1 MEHESRQHG
10 LPAAAEEEGQEE
22 AWDEGAQGV
31 SALVPRSRRWTMG
44 APDAPVVQGRV
55 VRQTFTVYAPVLS
68 SPTNLNK
75 QVDAVVERIGK
86 GSWEVTSY
94 SVRSGDQFKAIP
106 LLPKFLQPTVQIM
119 KFVVRRRDAA
129 QTSREAAMSVV
140 MAAAIQQGLTLQ
152 SFKDWV
158 VEIKEEIVEPSVP
171 TLPRVAG
178 ATCAAIRAA
187 TGLPCWVVVGGVA
200 LVAFGAAALVAYPYV
215 APFLTSRRAFGA
227 APEDRRLRRPK
238 RVRDSA
244 GEASTTANDPR
255 QARRIAEGRDPLPD
269 RYVRG
274 WAKQKRKGSNQR
286 SLIGAAGRACAG
298 TGPIGGARRSAC
310 LRDYIREHS

>member
-1 MEHESRQHG
+1 
-10 LPAAAEEEGQEE
+10 
-22 AWDEGAQGV
+22 
-31 SALVPRSRRWTMG
+31 MG

-119 KFVVRRRDAA
+119 KFVVRRKDAA

-187 TGLPCWVVVGGVA
+187 TGLPCWVVGGVVA
-200 LVAFGAAALVAYPYV
+200 LVALGVGALVAYPYV
-215 APFLTSRRAFGA
+215 APFLMSRPRRSPFGEAPVRRPPPSRRAG
-227 APEDRRLRRPK
+227 
-238 RVRDSA
+238 
-244 GEASTTANDPR
+244 
-255 QARRIAEGRDPLPD
+255 
-269 RYVRG
+269 
-274 WAKQKRKGSNQR
+274 NQR
-286 SLIGAAGRACAG
+286 SLIGDAGRACAG
-298 TGPIGGARRSAC
+298 TGPIGGARRSEC
-310 LRDYIREHS
+310 LRKYIREHS